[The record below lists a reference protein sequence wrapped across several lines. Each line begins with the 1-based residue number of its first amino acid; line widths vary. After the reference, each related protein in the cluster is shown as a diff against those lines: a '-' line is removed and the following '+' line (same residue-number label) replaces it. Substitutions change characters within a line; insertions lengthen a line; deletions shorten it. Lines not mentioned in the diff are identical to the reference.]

1 MKKLKVMVAVAA
13 ATMMMS
19 AAIGQDA
26 AADLRAEISIPGE
39 SLDSGLGQLS
49 STYTAA
55 EFNRSGWVRGESLDS
70 GLGELPATYTAG
82 EFMHVGWVRG
92 ESLDSGLGELPQTY
106 NAAEFAPDVKVA
118 VRAVAR

>member
-1 MKKLKVMVAVAA
+1 VKKLKVMAAVAA
-13 ATMMMS
+13 ALMMS
-19 AAIGQDA
+19 AAYGQDA
-26 AADLRAEISIPGE
+26 AADLASQISIPGE

-55 EFNRSGWVRGESLDS
+55 EFNRPGWVRGESLDS